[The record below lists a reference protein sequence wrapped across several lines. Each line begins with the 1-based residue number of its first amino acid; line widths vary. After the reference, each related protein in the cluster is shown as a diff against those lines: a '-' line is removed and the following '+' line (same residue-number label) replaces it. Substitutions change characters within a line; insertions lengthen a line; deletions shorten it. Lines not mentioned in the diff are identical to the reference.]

1 MHAQL
6 GSWLVRPIPPP
17 LTAGITVGALLVV
30 LETLLVYP
38 LGHVTQRD
46 TLALVYIPGVLAVA
60 TLWGFGLAAVMSVA
74 SALAFNYFHVPR
86 IGTLTFADSKDWA
99 ELAVFLVVAL
109 LASSMA
115 QLARSWAIESVE
127 RYREADL
134 TTGLA
139 RLILR
144 TNDLHSV
151 LPEASGRLRQALGLP
166 FAMVD
171 LQAVAGDERQTA
183 FPLRFGALRGTLLV
197 PAELPE
203 PVQRRVRDRL
213 VPALEALLQ
222 AARDRE
228 AVGRSLET
236 SRYEQRVLVE
246 EQTALRRVATLVARG
261 VAPAEVFAAVAAEAT
276 RLLDAD
282 ATRLLR
288 YESPRSAV
296 VLAEASKPGN
306 PPLLGKSLV
315 VDGGV
320 LEILVHD
327 AHPARVETYE
337 DQPGTLADLAR
348 RLGFRSAV
356 GAAIVVDGRVWGA
369 LVALWSRPAP
379 PPADAEERLTQ
390 FTELAATAVANT
402 ECRAELNASR
412 ARIIM
417 AADEA
422 RRRIERDLHDG
433 VQQRLVSL
441 GLQLRLAEDLV
452 PGDLDEI
459 KARLSRAS
467 DGLSTAFKDLQE
479 ISRGIHPAILS
490 QGGLGPALKTLA
502 RRCPIP
508 VTLNPGARRR
518 LPACVEVA
526 AYYAVS
532 EALTNAVKHARAT
545 AIDID
550 IDLDGEALVLS
561 IHDDGVGGAD
571 PVLGSGLVS
580 LTDRVEALGGQLQVT
595 SPAGGGTS
603 VLVKLPTEADC
614 SPQVDAA
621 PSA

>member
-1 MHAQL
+1 MT
-6 GSWLVRPIPPP
+6 I
-17 LTAGITVGALLVV
+17 GALLVM

-38 LGHVTQRD
+38 LGHITQSEA
-46 TLALVYIPGVLAVA
+46 LALVYIPGVLAVA
-60 TLWGFGLAAVMSVA
+60 TLWGFGLAAVVSVA

-86 IGTLTFADSKDWA
+86 IGTLTFADSKDWV

-109 LASSMA
+109 LTSSMA
-115 QLARSWAIESVE
+115 QLARAQVLESVK

-144 TNDLHSV
+144 ANDLHSV
-151 LPEASGRLRQALGLP
+151 LPEASGRLQHALGLP
-166 FAMVD
+166 FATVD
-171 LQAVAGDERQTA
+171 LQAVAGDECQAA
-183 FPLRFGALRGTLLV
+183 FPLRCGALRGTLLV

-203 PVQRRVRDRL
+203 PVQRCVRDRL
-213 VPALEALLQ
+213 VPSLEALLR
-222 AARDRE
+222 AACDRE
-228 AVGRSLET
+228 AVGQSLET

-288 YESPRSAV
+288 YESACSAV

-306 PPLLGKSLV
+306 PALLGKSLV

-320 LEILVHD
+320 LEILIHGTN
-327 AHPARVETYE
+327 PARVDTYE
-337 DQPGTLADLAR
+337 GQPGSLAELAR
-348 RLGFRSAV
+348 CLGFRSAV
-356 GAAIVVDGRVWGA
+356 GAAILVEGRVWGA
-369 LVALWSRPAP
+369 LVALWSRHAP
-379 PPADAEERLTQ
+379 PPADAEERLSQ

-412 ARIIM
+412 ARIVV

-452 PGDLDEI
+452 PGELEEI
-459 KARLSRAS
+459 KARLSCAS
-467 DGLSTAFKDLQE
+467 DGLTAAFKDLQE

-490 QGGLGPALKTLA
+490 QGGLGPALRTLA

-508 VTLNPGARRR
+508 VELNPGARRR
-518 LPACVEVA
+518 LPECVEVA

-532 EALTNAVKHARAT
+532 EAFTNTVKHAQAT
-545 AIDID
+545 VIDVDLDID
-550 IDLDGEALVLS
+550 GEVLVLS

-571 PVLGSGLVS
+571 PGLGSGLVS
-580 LTDRVEALGGQLQVT
+580 LTDRVEALGGQLHIT
-595 SPAGGGTS
+595 SPVGGGTS
-603 VLVKLPTEADC
+603 VLVKLPTGPDG
-614 SPQVDAA
+614 SSRVDAA
-621 PSA
+621 PSG